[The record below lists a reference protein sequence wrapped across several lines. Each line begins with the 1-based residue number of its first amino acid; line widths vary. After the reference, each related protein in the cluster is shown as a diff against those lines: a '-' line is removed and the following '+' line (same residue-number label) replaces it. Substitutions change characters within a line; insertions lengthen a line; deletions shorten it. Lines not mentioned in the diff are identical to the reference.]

1 MISDIFRQFIDDHK
15 TGLGI
20 VELPTSI
27 GKTYSTFECIA
38 KYTEDWAEYAKTH
51 VRKGTFRQILF
62 VTSRKNNLQNG
73 RRQSADGEDD
83 ELQGLR
89 KAYAN
94 RGRLD
99 KYDEEVLFL
108 NALSEILKD
117 NLNTLTSNNVIQP
130 NLCKLPEYEKLT
142 KKVVQMTTSQALQED
157 RELYDE
163 VSREA
168 TKLYFEFRKRIL
180 PAYRHEKNENR
191 KMTLADL
198 GEMEGYGW
206 LFNLYPDLLI
216 PKRKVLLMSFNKLLD
231 GRAYER
237 PECAFRSS
245 QFLKNK
251 IVIIDEF
258 DSTKQIVKDSLAAEQ
273 SEHQVDFLQLFH
285 NIYSGARTIWA
296 SPSFEEIDQKLG
308 DINYSLE
315 KVMERAEK
323 RRLDYKL
330 DYTYKT
336 DGDLRDTNQA
346 FIFMDNAT
354 RTITKTGGGMQIVA
368 RPSEGSVSLLLCR
381 REDKLPGDFYLD
393 GTIRWV
399 TGFLKQFANYVQRLA
414 SNYAEQ
420 RNKESED
427 TPEASMSFEDAFRS
441 YLYKYGISRNE
452 MTPNH
457 PTRLLLDMADASNI
471 SNSRRYSGLRQGY
484 DYYVDGFTYY
494 SMADA
499 PHHDDNTIVFMVDIP
514 ITAES
519 MIVKMSKSALL
530 IGMSAT
536 AGIPSVTGNYNLNW
550 CQDNIDDYFD
560 LIEEYPDLSRE
571 VDDFLRKRYEP
582 YRDGRIIINTHVID
596 NGKIAQN
603 QSNIFG
609 DCRTAPCKILKE
621 WGIPDKEAIRIE
633 TLVRRSL
640 QYVDKKEYN
649 YSVLRYY
656 NLLKVMLD
664 FAGRK
669 HMQSL
674 IYLGSKAADG
684 CEDDEEPTGRN
695 KFDVWTIRE
704 LVCAVNHHLKLSKDE
719 KIGVAYVCAK
729 GFDTTMDNIR
739 WRLSDKNADGS
750 PKTPERLVIIS
761 TYASVGVGQNLQYP
775 APDSYLQYLVRLI
788 PRGKEKAD
796 TYRDKD
802 IDGIYLGDITHLVSN
817 FGSDKITEKD
827 LILNIF
833 QAEEL
838 NANWEITPETKENNI
853 RTAFNH
859 LGESYPAVNEL
870 RPCES
875 IRSERSR
882 QVIQAVGRIGRS
894 NQRCKEINIYID
906 SSVLYGLHKET
917 LERRFSSPEMEE
929 ITRLF
934 DNYNT
939 FAVTEQQQLILNRA
953 ATISDRTSEAVNR
966 RRMTAQHEGYWEA
979 SVMEWWQ
986 EMRELVKKYPTAT
999 QEERDSIPFIKFNY
1013 IDNGGQPVC
1022 EYLFSV
1028 NNRYYEHQRVWFG
1041 DEEGFKSAGEDY
1053 RPYPKSKDD
1062 HRPKVLT
1069 MSEENMRLSI
1079 ILKYPGLRKWWI
1091 SRGYAEHIEP
1101 KSYIMSP
1108 FLYTEIYKGSVGEEA
1123 GKFILQSE
1131 TDWELI
1137 DITDPE
1143 KFEKA
1148 DFEIKGRSGEYVDFK
1163 HYSAATIREGSEE
1176 LKNALDKLESLGGKR
1191 MYIMNIIKGGGK
1203 MVEQPKYFFGQRIIV
1218 FQWMINEEGKA
1229 NNYLKTLLLL

>member
-1 MISDIFRQFIDDHK
+1 MISDVFRQFIDSHK

-38 KYTEDWAEYAKTH
+38 KYTEDWAEYMKTH
-51 VRKGTFRQILF
+51 ERKGSFRQILF

-73 RRQSADGEDD
+73 RRKSVDGEEDG
-83 ELQGLR
+83 LQGLR

-94 RGRLD
+94 RGRLK

-108 NALSEILKD
+108 NALPEILKE
-117 NLNTLTSNNVIQP
+117 NLQTLTSSKVIQP
-130 NLCKLPEYEKLT
+130 YLCKLPEYEKLT
-142 KKVVQMTTSQALQED
+142 KKVKQMATNPVLQED
-157 RELYDE
+157 KELYDE
-163 VSREA
+163 VKNEA

-191 KMTLADL
+191 KMALADL

-206 LFNLYPDLLI
+206 LFDLYPDLLI

-231 GRAYER
+231 GRVYER
-237 PECAFRSS
+237 PACAFRSS
-245 QFLKNK
+245 QFLRNK

-258 DSTKQIVKDSLAAEQ
+258 DSTKQTVKDSLAAEQ

-285 NIYSGARTIWA
+285 NIYSGAKTIWN
-296 SPSFEEIDQKLG
+296 SPSFGEIDQKLE

-315 KVMERAEK
+315 NVMEQAEK
-323 RRLDYKL
+323 RRSDYKL

-368 RPSEGSVSLLLCR
+368 RPSDGRVSLLLCR
-381 REDKLPGDFYLD
+381 QEDKLPGDFYLD

-399 TGFLKQFANYVQRLA
+399 TGFLKKFANYVQRLA

-420 RNKESED
+420 RNKETEERA
-427 TPEASMSFEDAFRS
+427 EASMSFEDAFRS

-457 PTRLLLDMADASNI
+457 PTRLLMDMADASNI
-471 SNSRRYSGLRQGY
+471 SRSRKNSGLRQGY
-484 DYYVDGFTYY
+484 DYYIDGFTYY

-519 MIVKMSKSALL
+519 MLVKMSKSALL

-536 AGIPSVTGNYNLNW
+536 AGIPSATGNYNLNW
-550 CQDNIDDYFD
+550 CQDNIEDYID
-560 LIEEYPDLSRE
+560 LVEKYPELVQE
-571 VDDFLRKRYEP
+571 VDEFLRKRYEP
-582 YRDGRIIINTHVID
+582 YRDGRITINTHVID
-596 NGKIAQN
+596 NGKVAQN
-603 QSNIFG
+603 QSNILG
-609 DCRTAPCKILKE
+609 DGRTVPCKILRG
-621 WGIPDKEAIRIE
+621 WGIPDKEAILIE
-633 TLVRRSL
+633 LYIRKSL
-640 QYVDKKEYN
+640 QRVSQKEYN
-649 YSVLRYY
+649 YCVLRYY

-664 FAGRK
+664 FAERK

-674 IYLGSKAADG
+674 IYLGSKAAEG
-684 CEDDEEPTGRN
+684 NEDDEPTGKN
-695 KFDVWTIRE
+695 KFDKWMIRH
-704 LVCAVNHHLKLSKDE
+704 LVKAVNHHLKLSGGE
-719 KIGVAYVCAK
+719 KIDVAYVLAK
-729 GFDTTMDNIR
+729 GFDATMDNIR
-739 WRLSDKNADGS
+739 LRLSDRNTDGT
-750 PKTPERLVIIS
+750 PKVPERLIIIS
-761 TYASVGVGQNLQYP
+761 TYASVGVGQNMQYP
-775 APDSYLQYLVRLI
+775 APSAYLQHLVRLT
-788 PRGKEKAD
+788 PRGEEKAD

-817 FGSDKITEKD
+817 FGTDKITEKD
-827 LILNIF
+827 LIMNIF

-838 NANWEITPETKENNI
+838 NANWEITPETKEKNI

-859 LGESYPAVNEL
+859 LGESYPTANEL

-906 SSVLYGLHKET
+906 SSVLYELHKET
-917 LERRFSSPEMEE
+917 LERRFTSPEMEE

-934 DNYNT
+934 DQSNT
-939 FAVTEQQQLILNRA
+939 FAATEQQLLILNRA
-953 ATISDRTSEAVNR
+953 ATVSDRTSEIVNR
-966 RRMTAQHEGYWEA
+966 RRKAAQHEGYWETG
-979 SVMEWWQ
+979 VMEWWQ

-999 QEERDSIPFIKFNY
+999 QEERASIPFIKFNY

-1022 EYLFSV
+1022 EYLFSA
-1028 NNRYYEHQRVWFG
+1028 NNRYYDHQRVWFG
-1041 DEEGFKSAGEDY
+1041 DEAGFIHADEDH
-1053 RPYPKSKDD
+1053 RPYPKSK
-1062 HRPKVLT
+1062 VLP
-1069 MSEENMRLSI
+1069 MSEENLRLDI
-1079 ILKYPGLRKWWI
+1079 ILKYPGLRKWWV
-1091 SRGYAEHIEP
+1091 SKGYAEHIEP
-1101 KSYIMSP
+1101 KPYIMSP
-1108 FLYTEIYKGSVGEEA
+1108 FLYTEIYKGTVGEEA
-1123 GKFILQSE
+1123 GRFILQSE
-1131 TDWELI
+1131 TGWHLS
-1137 DITDPE
+1137 DITDPQ
-1143 KFEKA
+1143 KFENA
-1148 DFEIKGRSGEYVDFK
+1148 DFVIDDKPGEYVDFK
-1163 HYSAATIREGSEE
+1163 HYSAVTIREGSEE
-1176 LKNALDKLESLGGKR
+1176 LKHALEKLESMGGNR
-1191 MYIMNIIKGGGK
+1191 MYIMNIIKAGGDMK
-1203 MVEQPKYFFGQRIIV
+1203 ERPKSFFGKRIIV
-1218 FQWMINEEGKA
+1218 FQWMINEDGMA
-1229 NNYLKTLLLL
+1229 NQYLKKLLLL

>member
-1 MISDIFRQFIDDHK
+1 MISDVFRQFIDSHK

-38 KYTEDWAEYAKTH
+38 KYTEDWSEYMKTH
-51 VRKGTFRQILF
+51 ERKGSFRQILF

-73 RRQSADGEDD
+73 RRKSVDGEEDG
-83 ELQGLR
+83 LQGLR

-99 KYDEEVLFL
+99 KYDDEVLFL
-108 NALSEILKD
+108 NALPEILKE
-117 NLNTLTSNNVIQP
+117 NLQTLTSSKVIQP
-130 NLCKLPEYEKLT
+130 YLCKLPEYEKLT
-142 KKVVQMTTSQALQED
+142 KKVKQMATNPVLQED
-157 RELYDE
+157 KELYDE
-163 VSREA
+163 VKNEA

-206 LFNLYPDLLI
+206 LFDLYPDLLI
-216 PKRKVLLMSFNKLLD
+216 PRRKVLLMSFNKLLE
-231 GRAYER
+231 GRVYER
-237 PECAFRSS
+237 PACAFRSS
-245 QFLKNK
+245 QFLRNK

-258 DSTKQIVKDSLAAEQ
+258 DSTKQTVKDSLAAEQ

-285 NIYSGARTIWA
+285 NIYSGAKTIWT
-296 SPSFEEIDQKLG
+296 SPSFGEIDQKLE

-315 KVMERAEK
+315 NVMEQAEK
-323 RRLDYKL
+323 RRSDYKL

-368 RPSEGSVSLLLCR
+368 RPSDGRVSLLLCR
-381 REDKLPGDFYLD
+381 QEDKLPGDFYLD

-399 TGFLKQFANYVQRLA
+399 TGFLKKFANYVQRLA

-420 RNKESED
+420 RNKETEERA
-427 TPEASMSFEDAFRS
+427 EASMSFEDAFRS

-457 PTRLLLDMADASNI
+457 PTRLLMDMADASNI
-471 SNSRRYSGLRQGY
+471 SRSRKNSGLRQGY
-484 DYYVDGFTYY
+484 DYYIDGFTYY

-519 MIVKMSKSALL
+519 MLVKMSKSALL

-536 AGIPSVTGNYNLNW
+536 AGIPSATGNYNLNW
-550 CQDNIDDYFD
+550 CQDNIEDYID
-560 LIEEYPDLSRE
+560 LVEKYPELAQE

-582 YRDGRIIINTHVID
+582 YRDGRIVINTHVID
-596 NGKIAQN
+596 NGREVQN
-603 QSNIFG
+603 KSNLLG
-609 DCRTAPCKILKE
+609 DDRTVPCKILRG
-621 WGIPDKEAIRIE
+621 WGIPDKEAILIE
-633 TLVRRSL
+633 LYIRKSL
-640 QYVDKKEYN
+640 QRVSQKEYN
-649 YSVLRYY
+649 YCVLRYY

-664 FAGRK
+664 FAERK

-674 IYLGSKAADG
+674 IYLGSKAAEG
-684 CEDDEEPTGRN
+684 NEDDEPTGKN
-695 KFDVWTIRE
+695 KFDKWMIRH
-704 LVCAVNHHLKLSKDE
+704 LVKAVNHRLMLSEGE
-719 KIGVAYVCAK
+719 KIDIAYVYAK
-729 GFDTTMDNIR
+729 GFDATMDNIR
-739 WRLSDKNADGS
+739 LRLSDRNADGT
-750 PKTPERLVIIS
+750 PKVPERLIIIS
-761 TYASVGVGQNLQYP
+761 AYASVGVGQNMQYP
-775 APDSYLQYLVRLI
+775 APSAYLQHLVRLT
-788 PRGKEKAD
+788 PRGEEKAD

-817 FGSDKITEKD
+817 FGTDKITEKD
-827 LILNIF
+827 LIMNIF

-838 NANWEITPETKENNI
+838 NANWEITPETKEKNI

-859 LGESYPAVNEL
+859 LGESYPTANEL

-894 NQRCKEINIYID
+894 NQRCKEINIYFD

-917 LERRFSSPEMEE
+917 LERRFTSPEMEE

-934 DNYNT
+934 VQSNT
-939 FAVTEQQQLILNRA
+939 FSATEQQLLILNRA
-953 ATISDRTSEAVNR
+953 ATVSDRTSEIVNR
-966 RRMTAQHEGYWEA
+966 RRKAAQHEGYWETG
-979 SVMEWWQ
+979 VMEWWQ

-1022 EYLFSV
+1022 EYLFSA
-1028 NNRYYEHQRVWFG
+1028 NNRYYDHQRVWFG
-1041 DEEGFKSAGEDY
+1041 DEAGFIHADEDH
-1053 RPYPKSKDD
+1053 RPYPKSK
-1062 HRPKVLT
+1062 VLP
-1069 MSEENMRLSI
+1069 MSEENLRLDI
-1079 ILKYPGLRKWWI
+1079 ILKYPGLRKWWV
-1091 SRGYAEHIEP
+1091 SKGYAEHIDP
-1101 KSYIMSP
+1101 KPYIMSP
-1108 FLYTEIYKGSVGEEA
+1108 FLYTEIYKGTVGEEA
-1123 GKFILQSE
+1123 GRFILQSE
-1131 TDWELI
+1131 TGWHLS
-1137 DITDPE
+1137 DITDPQ
-1143 KFEKA
+1143 KFERA
-1148 DFEIKGRSGEYVDFK
+1148 DFMIDGKPDEYVDFK
-1163 HYSAATIREGSEE
+1163 HYSAATIRDGSEE
-1176 LKNALDKLESLGGKR
+1176 LSHALEKLESMGGKR
-1191 MYIMNIIKGGGK
+1191 LYIMNIIKAGGD
-1203 MVEQPKYFFGQRIIV
+1203 MVERPKPFFGKRIIV
-1218 FQWMINEEGKA
+1218 FQWMINEEGVPNK
-1229 NNYLKTLLLL
+1229 YLKKLLLL

>member
-1 MISDIFRQFIDDHK
+1 MISDVFRQFIDSHK

-38 KYTEDWAEYAKTH
+38 KYTEDWAEYMKTH
-51 VRKGTFRQILF
+51 ERKGSFRQILF

-73 RRQSADGEDD
+73 RRKSVDGEEDG
-83 ELQGLR
+83 LQGLR

-99 KYDEEVLFL
+99 KYDDEVLFL
-108 NALSEILKD
+108 NALPEILKE
-117 NLNTLTSNNVIQP
+117 NLQTLTSSKVIQP
-130 NLCKLPEYEKLT
+130 YLCKLPEYEKLT
-142 KKVVQMTTSQALQED
+142 KKVKQMATNPVLQED
-157 RELYDE
+157 KELYDE
-163 VSREA
+163 VKNEA

-180 PAYRHEKNENR
+180 PAYKHEKNENR

-206 LFNLYPDLLI
+206 LFDLYPDLLI
-216 PKRKVLLMSFNKLLD
+216 PRRKVLLMSFNKLLD
-231 GRAYER
+231 GRVYER
-237 PECAFRSS
+237 PACAFRSS
-245 QFLKNK
+245 QFLRNK

-258 DSTKQIVKDSLAAEQ
+258 DSTKQTVKDSLAAEQ

-285 NIYSGARTIWA
+285 NIYSGAKTIWN
-296 SPSFEEIDQKLG
+296 SPSFGEIDQKLE

-368 RPSEGSVSLLLCR
+368 RPSDGSVSLLLCR
-381 REDKLPGDFYLD
+381 QEDKLPGDFYLD

-420 RNKESED
+420 RNKETEERA
-427 TPEASMSFEDAFRS
+427 EASMSFEDAFRS

-457 PTRLLLDMADASNI
+457 PTRLLMDMADASNI
-471 SNSRRYSGLRQGY
+471 SRSRKNSGLRQGY
-484 DYYVDGFTYY
+484 DYYIDGFTYY

-519 MIVKMSKSALL
+519 MLVKMSKSALL

-536 AGIPSVTGNYNLNW
+536 AGIPSATGNYNLNW
-550 CQDNIDDYFD
+550 CQDNIDDYID
-560 LIEEYPDLSRE
+560 LVEEYPELAQE

-582 YRDGRIIINTHVID
+582 YRDGRIVINTHVID
-596 NGKIAQN
+596 NGREVQN
-603 QSNIFG
+603 KSNLLG
-609 DCRTAPCKILKE
+609 DGRTVPCKILRG
-621 WGIPDKEAIRIE
+621 WGIPDKEAILIE
-633 TLVRRSL
+633 LYIRKSL
-640 QYVDKKEYN
+640 QRVSQKEYN
-649 YSVLRYY
+649 YCVLRYY

-664 FAGRK
+664 FAERK

-674 IYLGSKAADG
+674 IYLGSKAAEG
-684 CEDDEEPTGRN
+684 NEDDEPTGKN
-695 KFDVWTIRE
+695 KFDKWMIRH
-704 LVCAVNHHLKLSKDE
+704 LVKAVNHRLMLSEGE
-719 KIGVAYVCAK
+719 KIDVAYVYAK
-729 GFDTTMDNIR
+729 GFDATMDNIR
-739 WRLSDKNADGS
+739 LRLSDRNADGT
-750 PKTPERLVIIS
+750 PKVPERLIIIS
-761 TYASVGVGQNLQYP
+761 AYASVGVGQNMQYP
-775 APDSYLQYLVRLI
+775 APSAYLQHLVRLT
-788 PRGKEKAD
+788 PRGEEKAD

-817 FGSDKITEKD
+817 FGTDKITEKD
-827 LILNIF
+827 LIMNIF

-838 NANWEITPETKENNI
+838 NANWEITPETKEKNI

-859 LGESYPAVNEL
+859 LGESYPTANEL

-917 LERRFSSPEMEE
+917 LERRFTSPEMEE

-934 DNYNT
+934 VQSNT
-939 FAVTEQQQLILNRA
+939 FSATEQQLLILNRA
-953 ATISDRTSEAVNR
+953 ATVSDKTSEIVNR
-966 RRMTAQHEGYWEA
+966 RRKAAQHEGYWETG
-979 SVMEWWQ
+979 VMEWWQ

-1022 EYLFSV
+1022 EYLFSA
-1028 NNRYYEHQRVWFG
+1028 NNRYYDHQRVWFG
-1041 DEEGFKSAGEDY
+1041 DEAGFIHADEDH
-1053 RPYPKSKDD
+1053 RPYPKSK
-1062 HRPKVLT
+1062 VLP
-1069 MSEENMRLSI
+1069 MSEENLRLDI
-1079 ILKYPGLRKWWI
+1079 ILKYPGLRKWWV
-1091 SRGYAEHIEP
+1091 SKGYAEHIDP
-1101 KSYIMSP
+1101 KPYIMSP
-1108 FLYTEIYKGSVGEEA
+1108 FLYTEIYKGTVGEEA
-1123 GKFILQSE
+1123 GRFILQSE
-1131 TDWELI
+1131 TGWHLS
-1137 DITDPE
+1137 DITDPQ
-1143 KFEKA
+1143 KFERA
-1148 DFEIKGRSGEYVDFK
+1148 DFMIDGKPDEYVDFK
-1163 HYSAATIREGSEE
+1163 HYSAATIRDGSEE
-1176 LKNALDKLESLGGKR
+1176 LSHALEKLESMGGKR
-1191 MYIMNIIKGGGK
+1191 LYIMNIIKAGGD
-1203 MVEQPKYFFGQRIIV
+1203 MVERPKPFFGKRIIV
-1218 FQWMINEEGKA
+1218 FQWMINEEGVPNK
-1229 NNYLKTLLLL
+1229 YLKKLLLL

>member
-1 MISDIFRQFIDDHK
+1 MISDVFRQFIDSHK

-38 KYTEDWAEYAKTH
+38 KYTEDWAEYMKTH
-51 VRKGTFRQILF
+51 ERSSFRQILF

-73 RRQSADGEDD
+73 RRYSADGEEK

-108 NALSEILKD
+108 NALPEILKD
-117 NLNTLTSNNVIQP
+117 NLQTLTSSKVIQP
-130 NLCKLPEYEKLT
+130 YLCKLPEYEKLT
-142 KKVVQMTTSQALQED
+142 KKVLQMTTSQALQED
-157 RELYDE
+157 PELYAE
-163 VSREA
+163 VSKEA

-198 GEMEGYGW
+198 GEMEGYNW
-206 LFNLYPDLLI
+206 IFNLYPDLLI

-231 GRAYER
+231 GRVYER
-237 PECAFRSS
+237 PACAFRSN

-258 DSTKQIVKDSLAAEQ
+258 DSTKQTVKDSLAAEQ

-285 NIYSGARTIWA
+285 NIYSGAKTIWA
-296 SPSFEEIDQKLG
+296 SPSFEEIDQKLE

-323 RRLDYKL
+323 RRHDYKL

-368 RPSEGSVSLLLCR
+368 RPSDGSVSLLLCR
-381 REDKLPGDFYLD
+381 QEDKQPGDFYLD

-420 RNKESED
+420 RNKEADEMA
-427 TPEASMSFEDAFRS
+427 EASMSFEDAFRS

-457 PTRLLLDMADASNI
+457 PTRLLMDMADASNI
-471 SNSRRYSGLRQGY
+471 SSRRKSGLRQGY
-484 DYYVDGFTYY
+484 DYYIDGFTYY

-519 MIVKMSKSALL
+519 LLVKMSKSALL

-536 AGIPSVTGNYNLNW
+536 AGIPSATGNYNLNW
-550 CQDNIDDYFD
+550 CQDNVEDYID
-560 LIEEYPDLSRE
+560 LVEEYPELAQE

-582 YRDGRIIINTHVID
+582 YRDGRIVINTHVID
-596 NGKIAQN
+596 NGKAAQN
-603 QSNIFG
+603 QSYLLG
-609 DCRTAPCKILKE
+609 DGRTVPCKILRE
-621 WGIPDKEAIRIE
+621 WGIPDKEAILIE
-633 TLVRRSL
+633 RYIRQSL
-640 QYVDKKEYN
+640 QRVSQKEYN

-674 IYLGSKAADG
+674 IYLGSKAAAG
-684 CEDDEEPTGRN
+684 NEEDDEPTGKN
-695 KFDVWTIRE
+695 KFDKWIIRK
-704 LVCAVNHHLKLSKDE
+704 LVNAVNHRLKLSGNE
-719 KIGVAYVCAK
+719 KIDVAYVYAK
-729 GFDTTMDNIR
+729 GFDATMDNIR
-739 WRLSDKNADGS
+739 LRLSDSNTDGT
-750 PKTPERLVIIS
+750 PKVPERLIIIS
-761 TYASVGVGQNLQYP
+761 AYASVGVGQNMQYP
-775 APDSYLQYLVRLI
+775 APSAYLQHLVRLT
-788 PRGKEKAD
+788 PRGEEKSD

-817 FGSDKITEKD
+817 FGTDKITEKD
-827 LILNIF
+827 LIMNIF

-838 NANWEITPETKENNI
+838 NANWEITPETKEKNI

-859 LGESYPAVNEL
+859 LGESYPSANEL

-906 SSVLYGLHKET
+906 SSVLYGLHKDT
-917 LERRFSSPEMEE
+917 LERRFTSPEMEE

-934 DNYNT
+934 VQSNT
-939 FAVTEQQQLILNRA
+939 FTATEQQLLILNRA
-953 ATISDRTSEAVNR
+953 ATMSDRTSEAVNR
-966 RRMTAQHEGYWEA
+966 RRKAAQHEGYWETG
-979 SVMEWWQ
+979 VMEWWQ

-1028 NNRYYEHQRVWFG
+1028 NNRYYDHQRVWFG
-1041 DEEGFKSAGEDY
+1041 DEAGFIHADEDH
-1053 RPYPKSKDD
+1053 RPYPKSRDD
-1062 HRPKVLT
+1062 NSPLVLA
-1069 MSEENMRLSI
+1069 MSEENLRLDI
-1079 ILKYPGLRKWWI
+1079 ILKYPGLRKWWV
-1091 SRGYAEHIEP
+1091 SKGYAEHIDP
-1101 KSYIMSP
+1101 KPYIMSP
-1108 FLYTEIYKGSVGEEA
+1108 FLYTEIYKGTVGEEA
-1123 GKFILQSE
+1123 GRFILQSE
-1131 TDWELI
+1131 TGWHLS
-1137 DITDPE
+1137 DITEPQ
-1143 KFEKA
+1143 KFENA
-1148 DFEIKGRSGEYVDFK
+1148 DFVIEDKPGEYVDFK
-1163 HYSAATIREGSEE
+1163 HYSAVTVREGSKE
-1176 LKNALDKLESLGGKR
+1176 LTHALEKLESMGGKR
-1191 MYIMNIIKGGGK
+1191 MYIMNIIKAGGD
-1203 MVEQPKYFFGQRIIV
+1203 MIERPKSFFGKRIIV
-1218 FQWMINEEGKA
+1218 FQWMINEDGMA
-1229 NNYLKTLLLL
+1229 NQYLKKLLLL

>member
-1 MISDIFRQFIDDHK
+1 MISDVFRQFIDSHK

-38 KYTEDWAEYAKTH
+38 KYTEDWAEYMNTH
-51 VRKGTFRQILF
+51 ERKGSYRQILF

-73 RRQSADGEDD
+73 RRKSSDGEED

-94 RGRLD
+94 RGRL
-99 KYDEEVLFL
+99 KMYDDEVLFL
-108 NALSEILKD
+108 NALPEILKD
-117 NLNTLTSNNVIQP
+117 NLQTLTSSKIIQP
-130 NLCKLPEYEKLT
+130 YLCKLPEYEKLT
-142 KKVVQMTTSQALQED
+142 KKVIQMTTSPALQED
-157 RELYDE
+157 PELYAE
-163 VSREA
+163 VSKEA

-180 PAYRHEKNENR
+180 PAYRYEKNESR

-206 LFNLYPDLLI
+206 LFSLYPDLLI

-231 GRAYER
+231 GRVYER
-237 PECAFRSS
+237 PACAFRSS

-258 DSTKQIVKDSLAAEQ
+258 DSTKQTVKDSLAAEQ
-273 SEHQVDFLQLFH
+273 SEHHVDFLQLFH
-285 NIYSGARTIWA
+285 NIYSGAKTIWA
-296 SPSFEEIDQKLG
+296 SPSFGEIDQKLE
-308 DINYSLE
+308 DVNYSLE

-323 RRLDYKL
+323 RRHDYKL

-368 RPSEGSVSLLLCR
+368 RPSDGSVSLMLCR
-381 REDKLPGDFYLD
+381 QEDKLPGDFYLD

-420 RNKESED
+420 RNKETEE
-427 TPEASMSFEDAFRS
+427 TAEASMSFEDAFRS

-457 PTRLLLDMADASNI
+457 PTRLLMDMADASNI
-471 SNSRRYSGLRQGY
+471 SSSRRNSGLRQGY
-484 DYYVDGFTYY
+484 DYYIDGFTYY

-519 MIVKMSKSALL
+519 MLVKMSKSALV

-536 AGIPSVTGNYNLNW
+536 AGIPSATGNYNLNW
-550 CQDNIDDYFD
+550 CQDNIEEYID
-560 LIEEYPDLSRE
+560 LVEEYPELAQE
-571 VDDFLRKRYEP
+571 VDDFLQKRYEP
-582 YRDGRIIINTHVID
+582 YRDGRIAINTHVID
-596 NGKIAQN
+596 NGKVTQN
-603 QSNIFG
+603 QSNILG
-609 DCRTAPCKILKE
+609 DGKTVPCKILRE

-633 TLVRRSL
+633 ARVRMSL
-640 QYVDKKEYN
+640 LHVSQKEYN
-649 YSVLRYY
+649 YCVLRYY

-684 CEDDEEPTGRN
+684 SEDDEEPTGRY
-695 KFDVWTIRE
+695 KFDKWMIRK
-704 LVCAVNHHLKLSKDE
+704 LVCAVNHRLKLHEGE
-719 KIGVAYVCAK
+719 KIDVAYVYAK
-729 GFDTTMDNIR
+729 GFNATMDNIR
-739 WRLSDKNADGS
+739 LRLSDKNPDGTS
-750 PKTPERLVIIS
+750 KVPERLIIIS
-761 TYASVGVGQNLQYP
+761 AYASVGVGQNMQYP
-775 APDSYLQYLVRLI
+775 APSAYIPHLVRLI
-788 PRGKEKAD
+788 PRGKEKSD

-817 FGSDKITEKD
+817 FGTEKITEKD
-827 LILNIF
+827 LIMNIF

-853 RTAFNH
+853 RTAFKH
-859 LGESYPAVNEL
+859 LGESYPTFNEL

-906 SSVLYGLHKET
+906 SSVLYKLHKDT
-917 LERRFSSPEMEE
+917 LERRFTSPEMEE

-934 DNYNT
+934 DQSNT
-939 FAVTEQQQLILNRA
+939 FTATEKQLHILNRA
-953 ATISDRTSEAVNR
+953 ATKSDKASEAVNR
-966 RRMTAQHEGYWEA
+966 RRKAAQHEGYWETG
-979 SVMEWWQ
+979 VMEWWQ

-999 QEERDSIPFIKFNY
+999 HEERDSIPFIKAYY

-1022 EYLFSV
+1022 EYLFSTD
-1028 NNRYYEHQRVWFG
+1028 NHYYKHQRVWFG
-1041 DEEGFKSAGEDY
+1041 DKEEFIHADEEH
-1053 RPYPKSKDD
+1053 RPFAKSKDD
-1062 HRPKVLT
+1062 RSPLVLF
-1069 MSEENMRLSI
+1069 MSEENLRLDI
-1079 ILKYPGLRKWWI
+1079 ILKYPGLRKWWV
-1091 SRGYAEHIEP
+1091 SQGYAEHIDP
-1101 KSYIMSP
+1101 KPYIMSP
-1108 FLYTEIYKGSVGEEA
+1108 FLYTEIYKGTVGEEA
-1123 GKFILQSE
+1123 GRFILQSE
-1131 TDWELI
+1131 TGWHLS
-1137 DITDPE
+1137 DITDPQ
-1143 KFEKA
+1143 KFENA
-1148 DFEIKGRSGEYVDFK
+1148 DFVIDDKPGEYVDFK
-1163 HYSAATIREGSEE
+1163 HYSAVTIRDGSEE
-1176 LKNALDKLESLGGKR
+1176 LRHALEKLESMGGSR
-1191 MYIMNIIKGGGK
+1191 MYIMNIIKAGGD
-1203 MVEQPKYFFGQRIIV
+1203 MVERPKSFFGKRIIV
-1218 FQWMINEEGKA
+1218 FQWMINEDGMA
-1229 NNYLKTLLLL
+1229 NQYLKKLLLL

>member
-1 MISDIFRQFIDDHK
+1 MISDIFRQFIDSHK

-51 VRKGTFRQILF
+51 ERKGSFRQILF

-94 RGRLD
+94 RGRLNEYD
-99 KYDEEVLFL
+99 KEVLFL
-108 NALSEILKD
+108 NALPEILKD
-117 NLNTLTSNNVIQP
+117 NLQTLTSSKVIQP
-130 NLCKLPEYEKLT
+130 YLCKLPEYEKLT
-142 KKVVQMTTSQALQED
+142 KKVVQMATSQALQD
-157 RELYDE
+157 DPELYAE
-163 VSREA
+163 VSKEA

-180 PAYRHEKNENR
+180 PAYRHEKKEAR

-198 GEMEGYGW
+198 GEIEGYDW
-206 LFNLYPDLLI
+206 LFKLYPDLLI

-231 GRAYER
+231 GRVYER
-237 PECAFRSS
+237 PACAFRSN

-258 DSTKQIVKDSLAAEQ
+258 DSTKQTVKDSLAAEQ

-285 NIYSGARTIWA
+285 NIYSGAKTIWA
-296 SPSFEEIDQKLG
+296 SPSFEEIDQKLE

-354 RTITKTGGGMQIVA
+354 RTITKTGGGMQIIA
-368 RPSEGSVSLLLCR
+368 RPSDGSVSLLLCR
-381 REDKLPGDFYLD
+381 QEDKLPGDFYLD

-414 SNYAEQ
+414 SNYADQ
-420 RNKESED
+420 RNKESEE
-427 TPEASMSFEDAFRS
+427 TVESSMSFEDAFRS

-457 PTRLLLDMADASNI
+457 PTRLLMDMADASNI
-471 SNSRRYSGLRQGY
+471 SSSRRNSGLRQGY

-519 MIVKMSKSALL
+519 MLVKMSKSALL

-536 AGIPSVTGNYNLNW
+536 AGIPSATGNYNLNW
-550 CQDNIDDYFD
+550 CQDNIDDYID
-560 LIEEYPDLSRE
+560 LVEEYPELAKE
-571 VDDFLRKRYEP
+571 VDDFLQKRYQP
-582 YRDGRIIINTHVID
+582 YKDGRITINTQIID
-596 NGKIAQN
+596 NGKVAQN
-603 QSNIFG
+603 QSNLYG
-609 DCRTAPCKILKE
+609 DGRTTPCKILQE
-621 WGIPDKEAIRIE
+621 WGIPNKEAIRIE
-633 TLVRRSL
+633 ARIKNSL
-640 QYVDKKEYN
+640 RYASPKEYN
-649 YSVLRYY
+649 YCVLRYY

-684 CEDDEEPTGRN
+684 IEDDEEPTGRN
-695 KFDVWTIRE
+695 KFDKWMIRK
-704 LVCAVNHHLKLSKDE
+704 LVSAANHLLKLGEDDR
-719 KIGVAYVCAK
+719 IDVAYVYAK
-729 GFDTTMDNIR
+729 GFDATMNNIR
-739 WRLSDKNADGS
+739 WRLSDKNTDGS
-750 PKTPERLVIIS
+750 PKTPERLFIIS
-761 TYASVGVGQNLQYP
+761 TYASVGVGQNMQYP
-775 APDSYLQYLVRLI
+775 APDAYLQHLVRLT
-788 PRGKEKAD
+788 PRGTENAD

-817 FGSDKITEKD
+817 FGNDKITEKD
-827 LILNIF
+827 LIMNIF

-838 NANWEITPETKENNI
+838 NANWEITPETKEKNI

-859 LGESYPAVNEL
+859 LGESYPTPNEL

-894 NQRCKEINIYID
+894 NQRCSEINIYID

-917 LERRFSSPEMEE
+917 LERRFTSPEMEE
-929 ITRLF
+929 ITNLF
-934 DNYNT
+934 DKYNT
-939 FAVTEQQQLILNRA
+939 FTATEQQLLILNRA
-953 ATISDRTSEAVNR
+953 ATMSDRTAEAVNR
-966 RRMTAQHEGYWEA
+966 RRKAAQHEGYWE
-979 SVMEWWQ
+979 SGVMEWWQ

-999 QEERDSIPFIKFNY
+999 QEERDYIPFINFNY

-1022 EYLFSV
+1022 EYLFSA

-1041 DEEGFKSAGEDY
+1041 DEESFKHADEDH
-1053 RPYPKSKDD
+1053 RPYSKSKDD
-1062 HRPKVLT
+1062 RSPLVLP
-1069 MSEENMRLSI
+1069 MSEENLRLSI

-1091 SRGYAEHIEP
+1091 SKGYAEHIEP
-1101 KSYIMSP
+1101 KPYIISP
-1108 FLYTEIYKGSVGEEA
+1108 FLYTEIYKGAVGEEA
-1123 GKFILQSE
+1123 GKFILQNE
-1131 TDWELI
+1131 TGWHLS
-1137 DITDPE
+1137 DITDSQ
-1143 KFEKA
+1143 KFENA
-1148 DFEIKGRSGEYVDFK
+1148 DFMIDDKPGEYVDFK
-1163 HYSAATIREGSEE
+1163 HYSATTIREGSEE
-1176 LKNALDKLESLGGKR
+1176 LQRALGKLDSMGGTR
-1191 MYIMNIIKGGGK
+1191 MYIMNIIKAGGD
-1203 MVEQPKYFFGQRIIV
+1203 MVERPKSFFGNRIIV
-1218 FQWMINEEGKA
+1218 FQWMINEDGEA
-1229 NNYLKTLLLL
+1229 NKYLKKLLLL

>member
-1 MISDIFRQFIDDHK
+1 MISDVFRQFIDSHK

-38 KYTEDWAEYAKTH
+38 KYTEDWAEYMKTH
-51 VRKGTFRQILF
+51 ERSSFRQILF

-73 RRQSADGEDD
+73 RRYSADGEEN

-94 RGRLD
+94 RDRLD

-108 NALSEILKD
+108 NSLPEILKD
-117 NLNTLTSNNVIQP
+117 NLQTLTSSKVIQP
-130 NLCKLPEYEKLT
+130 YLCKLPEYEKLT
-142 KKVVQMTTSQALQED
+142 KKVLQMTTSQALQED
-157 RELYDE
+157 PELYAE
-163 VSREA
+163 VSKEA

-198 GEMEGYGW
+198 GEMEGYNW
-206 LFNLYPDLLI
+206 IFNLYPDLLI

-231 GRAYER
+231 GRVYER
-237 PECAFRSS
+237 PACAFRSN

-258 DSTKQIVKDSLAAEQ
+258 DSTKQTVKDSLAAEQ

-285 NIYSGARTIWA
+285 NIYSGAKTIWA
-296 SPSFEEIDQKLG
+296 SPSFEEIDQKLE

-323 RRLDYKL
+323 RRHDYKL

-368 RPSEGSVSLLLCR
+368 RPSDGSVSLLLCR
-381 REDKLPGDFYLD
+381 QEDKQPGDFYLD

-420 RNKESED
+420 RNKEADEMA
-427 TPEASMSFEDAFRS
+427 EASMSFEDAFRS

-457 PTRLLLDMADASNI
+457 PTRLLMDMADASNI
-471 SNSRRYSGLRQGY
+471 SSRRKSGLRQGY
-484 DYYVDGFTYY
+484 DYYIDGFTYY

-519 MIVKMSKSALL
+519 LLVKMSKSALL

-536 AGIPSVTGNYNLNW
+536 AGIPSATGNYNLNW
-550 CQDNIDDYFD
+550 CQDNVEDYID
-560 LIEEYPDLSRE
+560 LVEEYPELAQE

-582 YRDGRIIINTHVID
+582 YRDGRIVINTHVID
-596 NGKIAQN
+596 NGKAAQN
-603 QSNIFG
+603 QSYLLG
-609 DCRTAPCKILKE
+609 DGRTVPCKILRE
-621 WGIPDKEAIRIE
+621 WGIPDKEAILIE
-633 TLVRRSL
+633 RYIRQSL
-640 QYVDKKEYN
+640 QRVSQKEYN

-674 IYLGSKAADG
+674 IYLGSKAAAG
-684 CEDDEEPTGRN
+684 NEEDNEPTGKN
-695 KFDVWTIRE
+695 KFDKWIIRK
-704 LVCAVNHHLKLSKDE
+704 LVNAVNHRLKLSGNE
-719 KIGVAYVCAK
+719 KIDVAYVYAK
-729 GFDTTMDNIR
+729 GFDATMDNIR
-739 WRLSDKNADGS
+739 LRLSDSNADGT
-750 PKTPERLVIIS
+750 PKVPERLIIIS
-761 TYASVGVGQNLQYP
+761 AYASVGVGQNMQYP
-775 APDSYLQYLVRLI
+775 APSAYLQHLVRLT
-788 PRGKEKAD
+788 PRGEEKSD

-817 FGSDKITEKD
+817 FGTDKITEKD
-827 LILNIF
+827 LIMNIF

-838 NANWEITPETKENNI
+838 NANWEITPETKEKNI

-859 LGESYPAVNEL
+859 LGESYPSANEL

-906 SSVLYGLHKET
+906 SSVLYGLHKDT
-917 LERRFSSPEMEE
+917 LERRFTSPEMEE

-934 DNYNT
+934 VQSNT
-939 FAVTEQQQLILNRA
+939 FTATEQQLLILNRA
-953 ATISDRTSEAVNR
+953 ATMSDRTSEAVNR
-966 RRMTAQHEGYWEA
+966 RRKAAQHEGYWETG
-979 SVMEWWQ
+979 VMEWWQ

-1022 EYLFSV
+1022 DYLFSV
-1028 NNRYYEHQRVWFG
+1028 NNRYYDHQRVWFG
-1041 DEEGFKSAGEDY
+1041 DEEGFIHADEDH
-1053 RPYPKSKDD
+1053 RPYPKSRDD
-1062 HRPKVLT
+1062 NSPLVLA
-1069 MSEENMRLSI
+1069 MSEENLRLDI
-1079 ILKYPGLRKWWI
+1079 ILKYPGLRKWWV
-1091 SRGYAEHIEP
+1091 SKGYAEHIDP
-1101 KSYIMSP
+1101 KPYIMSP
-1108 FLYTEIYKGSVGEEA
+1108 FLYTEIYKGTVGEEA
-1123 GKFILQSE
+1123 GRFILQSE
-1131 TDWELI
+1131 TGWHLS
-1137 DITDPE
+1137 DITEPE
-1143 KFEKA
+1143 KFENA
-1148 DFEIKGRSGEYVDFK
+1148 DFVIEDKPGEYVDFK
-1163 HYSAATIREGSEE
+1163 HYSAVTVREGSKE
-1176 LKNALDKLESLGGKR
+1176 LTHALEKLESMGGKR
-1191 MYIMNIIKGGGK
+1191 MYIMNIIKAGGD
-1203 MVEQPKYFFGQRIIV
+1203 MIERPKSFFGKRIIV
-1218 FQWMINEEGKA
+1218 FQWMINEDGMA
-1229 NNYLKTLLLL
+1229 NQYLKKLLLL

>member
-1 MISDIFRQFIDDHK
+1 MISDIFRQFIDSHK

-38 KYTEDWAEYAKTH
+38 KYTEDWVEYMKTH
-51 VRKGTFRQILF
+51 ERKGSFRQILF

-73 RRQSADGEDD
+73 RRQSEDGEED

-108 NALSEILKD
+108 NALPEILKD
-117 NLNTLTSNNVIQP
+117 NLKTLTSNNVIQP
-130 NLCKLPEYEKLT
+130 YLCKLPEYEKLT
-142 KKVVQMTTSQALQED
+142 KKVRQMATSPALQED
-157 RELYDE
+157 LELYAE
-163 VSREA
+163 VSKEA

-198 GEMEGYGW
+198 GEMEGYNW

-216 PKRKVLLMSFNKLLD
+216 PKRKVLLMSFNKLLE
-231 GRAYER
+231 GRVYER
-237 PECAFRSS
+237 PACAFRSS

-258 DSTKQIVKDSLAAEQ
+258 DSTKQTIKDSLAAEQ

-285 NIYSGARTIWA
+285 NIYSGAKTIWA
-296 SPSFEEIDQKLG
+296 SPSFEEINQKLE
-308 DINYSLE
+308 DVNYSLE
-315 KVMERAEK
+315 KVMKRAEK
-323 RRLDYKL
+323 RRHDYKL
-330 DYTYKT
+330 NYTYKT
-336 DGDLRDTNQA
+336 DGNLRDTNQA

-368 RPSEGSVSLLLCR
+368 RPSDGSVSLLLCR
-381 REDKLPGDFYLD
+381 QEDKLPGDFYLD

-420 RNKESED
+420 RNKETED
-427 TPEASMSFEDAFRS
+427 MAEASMSFEDAFRS

-457 PTRLLLDMADASNI
+457 PTRLLMDMADASNI
-471 SNSRRYSGLRQGY
+471 SNSRRNSGLRQGY
-484 DYYVDGFTYY
+484 DYYIDGFTYY

-519 MIVKMSKSALL
+519 MLVKMSKSALL

-536 AGIPSVTGNYNLNW
+536 AGIPSATGNYNLNW
-550 CQDNIDDYFD
+550 CQDNVEDYID
-560 LIEEYPDLSRE
+560 LVEEYPELAQE
-571 VDDFLRKRYEP
+571 VDDFLRKRYKP
-582 YRDGRIIINTHVID
+582 YKDGKIVINTHVID
-596 NGKIAQN
+596 NGKVAQN
-603 QSNIFG
+603 QRNILG
-609 DCRTAPCKILKE
+609 EGKTVPCKILRG
-621 WGIPDKEAIRIE
+621 WGIPDKEAIKIE
-633 TLVRRSL
+633 INVRKSL
-640 QYVDKKEYN
+640 FHVSPKEYN
-649 YSVLRYY
+649 YCVLRYY

-664 FAGRK
+664 FAGKK

-674 IYLGSKAADG
+674 LYLGSKAADG
-684 CEDDEEPTGRN
+684 CEDDEEPTGRY
-695 KFDVWTIRE
+695 KFDKWMIRK
-704 LVCAVNHHLKLSKDE
+704 LVCAVNHLLGLNGGE
-719 KIGVAYVCAK
+719 KIDVAYVYAK
-729 GFDTTMDNIR
+729 GFDATMDNIR
-739 WRLSDKNADGS
+739 WRLSDKNANDS
-750 PKTPERLVIIS
+750 PKAPERLVIIS
-761 TYASVGVGQNLQYP
+761 TYQSVGVGQNLQYP
-775 APDSYLQYLVRLI
+775 APDSYLQYLVRLM

-817 FGSDKITEKD
+817 FGTEKITEKE

-838 NANWEITPETKENNI
+838 NANWEITPETKEKNI
-853 RTAFNH
+853 KTAFNH

-870 RPCES
+870 RHCES
-875 IRSERSR
+875 IRSGQSR

-929 ITRLF
+929 ISRLF

-966 RRMTAQHEGYWEA
+966 RRMTAQHERYWEA

-1013 IDNGGQPVC
+1013 IDNGGQPIC
-1022 EYLFSV
+1022 EYLFSA
-1028 NNRYYEHQRVWFG
+1028 NNRYYDHQRVWFG
-1041 DEEGFKSAGEDY
+1041 DEAGFIHADEDH

-1062 HRPKVLT
+1062 RSPLVLV
-1069 MSEENMRLSI
+1069 MSEENLRLDI
-1079 ILKYPGLRKWWI
+1079 ILKYPGLRNWWV
-1091 SRGYAEHIEP
+1091 SKGYAEHIAP
-1101 KSYIMSP
+1101 KPYIMSP
-1108 FLYTEIYKGSVGEEA
+1108 FLYTEIYKGTVGEEA
-1123 GKFILQSE
+1123 GRFILQSE
-1131 TDWELI
+1131 TGWHLS
-1137 DITDPE
+1137 DITDPQ
-1143 KFEKA
+1143 KFENA
-1148 DFEIKGRSGEYVDFK
+1148 DFVIDDKPDEYVDFK

-1191 MYIMNIIKGGGK
+1191 MYIMNLIKAGGD
-1203 MVEQPKYFFGQRIIV
+1203 MVERPKPFFGNRIIV
-1218 FQWMINEEGKA
+1218 FQWMINEDGMA
-1229 NNYLKTLLLL
+1229 NQYLKKLLLL

>member
-1 MISDIFRQFIDDHK
+1 MISDVFRQFIDSHK

-38 KYTEDWAEYAKTH
+38 KYTEDWAEYMNTH
-51 VRKGTFRQILF
+51 ERKGSFRQILF

-94 RGRLD
+94 RGRL
-99 KYDEEVLFL
+99 KMYDDEVLFL
-108 NALSEILKD
+108 NALPEILKD
-117 NLNTLTSNNVIQP
+117 NLQTLTSSKVIQP
-130 NLCKLPEYEKLT
+130 YLCKLPEYEKLT
-142 KKVVQMTTSQALQED
+142 KKVIQMTTSTALQED
-157 RELYDE
+157 PELYAE
-163 VSREA
+163 VSKEA

-180 PAYRHEKNENR
+180 PAYRHEANESR

-206 LFNLYPDLLI
+206 LFSLYPDLLI

-231 GRAYER
+231 GRVYER
-237 PECAFRSS
+237 PACAFRSN

-258 DSTKQIVKDSLAAEQ
+258 DSTKQTVKDSLAAEQ

-285 NIYSGARTIWA
+285 NIYSGAKTIWA
-296 SPSFEEIDQKLG
+296 SPSFEEIDQKLE
-308 DINYSLE
+308 DVNYSLE

-323 RRLDYKL
+323 RRHDYKL

-368 RPSEGSVSLLLCR
+368 RPSDGSVSLLLCR
-381 REDKLPGDFYLD
+381 QEDKLPGDFYLD

-420 RNKESED
+420 RNKETED
-427 TPEASMSFEDAFRS
+427 IAEASMSFEDAFRS

-457 PTRLLLDMADASNI
+457 PTRLLMDMADASNI
-471 SNSRRYSGLRQGY
+471 SSSRRNSGLRQGY
-484 DYYVDGFTYY
+484 DYYIDGFTYY

-519 MIVKMSKSALL
+519 MLVKMSKSALL

-536 AGIPSVTGNYNLNW
+536 AGIPSATGNYNLNW
-550 CQDNIDDYFD
+550 CQDNVEDYID
-560 LIEEYPDLSRE
+560 LVEEYPELAQE

-582 YRDGRIIINTHVID
+582 YRDGRIVINTHVID
-596 NGKIAQN
+596 NGKVAQN
-603 QSNIFG
+603 QSNILG
-609 DCRTAPCKILKE
+609 DGKTLPCKILQG
-621 WGIPDKEAIRIE
+621 WGIPSKEAIRIE
-633 TLVRRSL
+633 SLVRKSL
-640 QYVDKKEYN
+640 QRVSQKEYN

-684 CEDDEEPTGRN
+684 SDDDTEPTGRY
-695 KFDVWTIRE
+695 KFDKWMIRK
-704 LVCAVNHHLKLSKDE
+704 LVCAVNHRLKLSDGE
-719 KIGVAYVCAK
+719 KIDVAYVYAK
-729 GFDTTMDNIR
+729 GFDATMDNIR
-739 WRLSDKNADGS
+739 WRLSDRNADGT
-750 PKTPERLVIIS
+750 PKVPERLIIIS
-761 TYASVGVGQNLQYP
+761 AYASVGVGQNMQYP
-775 APDSYLQYLVRLI
+775 APSAYLQHLVRLT
-788 PRGKEKAD
+788 PRGEEKAD

-817 FGSDKITEKD
+817 FGTDKITEKD
-827 LILNIF
+827 LIMNIF

-838 NANWEITPETKENNI
+838 NANWEITPETKEKNI

-859 LGESYPAVNEL
+859 LGESYPTANEL

-906 SSVLYGLHKET
+906 SSVLYGLHKDT
-917 LERRFSSPEMEE
+917 LERRFTSPEMEE

-934 DNYNT
+934 DQSNT
-939 FAVTEQQQLILNRA
+939 FTATEQQLLILNRA
-953 ATISDRTSEAVNR
+953 ATMSDRTSEAVNR
-966 RRMTAQHEGYWEA
+966 RRKAAQHEGYWETG
-979 SVMEWWQ
+979 VMEWWQ

-999 QEERDSIPFIKFNY
+999 HEERDSIPFIKFNY

-1022 EYLFSV
+1022 EYLFSA
-1028 NNRYYEHQRVWFG
+1028 NNRYYDHQRVWFG
-1041 DEEGFKSAGEDY
+1041 DEEGFIHADEDH

-1062 HRPKVLT
+1062 RSPLVLT
-1069 MSEENMRLSI
+1069 MSEENLRLDI
-1079 ILKYPGLRKWWI
+1079 ILKYPGLRKWWV
-1091 SRGYAEHIEP
+1091 SQGYAEHIDP
-1101 KSYIMSP
+1101 KPYIMSP
-1108 FLYTEIYKGSVGEEA
+1108 FLYTEIYKGTVGEEA
-1123 GKFILQSE
+1123 GRFILQSE
-1131 TDWELI
+1131 TGWHLS
-1137 DITDPE
+1137 DITDPQ
-1143 KFEKA
+1143 KFENA
-1148 DFEIKGRSGEYVDFK
+1148 DFVIDDKPGEYVDFK
-1163 HYSAATIREGSEE
+1163 HYSAVTIREGSEE
-1176 LKNALDKLESLGGKR
+1176 LRHALEKLESMGGSR
-1191 MYIMNIIKGGGK
+1191 MYIMNIIKAGGD
-1203 MVEQPKYFFGQRIIV
+1203 MVERPKSFFGKRIIV
-1218 FQWMINEEGKA
+1218 FQWMINEDGIA
-1229 NNYLKTLLLL
+1229 NQYLKKLLLL

>member
-1 MISDIFRQFIDDHK
+1 MISDIFRQFIDSHK

-38 KYTEDWAEYAKTH
+38 KYTEDWAEYMKTH
-51 VRKGTFRQILF
+51 ERKGSFRQILF

-73 RRQSADGEDD
+73 RRQSTDGEED

-94 RGRLD
+94 RDRL
-99 KYDEEVLFL
+99 KMYDEEVLFL
-108 NALSEILKD
+108 NALPEILKD
-117 NLNTLTSNNVIQP
+117 NLQTLTSDKVIQP
-130 NLCKLPEYEKLT
+130 YLCKLPEYEKLT
-142 KKVVQMTTSQALQED
+142 KKVKQMATNPALQED
-157 RELYDE
+157 KELYDE
-163 VSREA
+163 VSKEA
-168 TKLYFEFRKRIL
+168 IKLYFEFRKRIL
-180 PAYRHEKNENR
+180 PAYRHEKKDIR

-206 LFNLYPDLLI
+206 LFKLYPDLLI
-216 PKRKVLLMSFNKLLD
+216 PKRKVLLMSFNKLLV
-231 GRAYER
+231 GRVYER
-237 PECAFRSS
+237 PTCAFSSS

-258 DSTKQIVKDSLAAEQ
+258 DSTKQTVKDSLATEQ

-285 NIYSGARTIWA
+285 NIYSGAKTTWS
-296 SPSFEEIDQKLG
+296 SPSFKEIDQKLE

-336 DGDLRDTNQA
+336 DGELRDTNQA

-368 RPSEGSVSLLLCR
+368 RPSDGSVSLLLCR
-381 REDKLPGDFYLD
+381 QEDKLPGDFYLD

-414 SNYAEQ
+414 NNYAEQ
-420 RNKESED
+420 RNKEIED
-427 TPEASMSFEDAFRS
+427 TAEASMSFEDAFRS

-457 PTRLLLDMADASNI
+457 PTRLLMDMADASNI
-471 SNSRRYSGLRQGY
+471 SSSRRKNGLRQGY
-484 DYYVDGFTYY
+484 DYYIDGFTYY

-536 AGIPSVTGNYNLNW
+536 AGIPSATGNYNLNW
-550 CQDNIDDYFD
+550 CQDNIDDYID
-560 LIEEYPDLSRE
+560 LVEEYPDLAQE
-571 VDDFLRKRYEP
+571 VDDFLRMRYEP
-582 YRDGRIIINTHVID
+582 YRDGSIAIRTHVID
-596 NGKIAQN
+596 NGMVAQN
-603 QSNIFG
+603 NSNILG
-609 DCRTAPCKILKE
+609 DCRTVPCKILRG
-621 WGIPDKEAIRIE
+621 WDIPDKEAIKIE
-633 TLVRRSL
+633 ILVRNSL
-640 QYVDKKEYN
+640 HCVSPKEYN
-649 YSVLRYY
+649 YCVLRYY

-664 FAGRK
+664 FAGKK

-684 CEDDEEPTGRN
+684 CEDDDEPTGRY
-695 KFDVWTIRE
+695 KFDKWMIRK
-704 LVCAVNHHLKLSKDE
+704 LVCAVNHHLKLSKGD
-719 KIGVAYVCAK
+719 KIDVAYVYAK
-729 GFDTTMDNIR
+729 GFDATMNKIR
-739 WRLSDKNADGS
+739 RRLSDKNADGS
-750 PKTPERLVIIS
+750 SKTPERLIIIS
-761 TYASVGVGQNLQYP
+761 AYASVGVGQNMQYP
-775 APDSYLQYLVRLI
+775 APEAYLQHLVRLT

-796 TYRDKD
+796 TYREKD

-817 FGSDKITEKD
+817 FGTEKITEKD
-827 LILNIF
+827 LIMSIF

-838 NANWEITPETKENNI
+838 NANWEITPETKEKNI
-853 RTAFNH
+853 KIAFNH
-859 LGESYPAVNEL
+859 LGESYPAANEL

-906 SSVLYGLHKET
+906 SSVLCGLHKET
-917 LERRFSSPEMEE
+917 LERRFTSPEMEE
-929 ITRLF
+929 ITRQF
-934 DNYNT
+934 DQFNT
-939 FAVTEQQQLILNRA
+939 FTATDERLRILNRGA
-953 ATISDRTSEAVNR
+953 EKSDKVSEIINR
-966 RRMTAQHEGYWEA
+966 RRKTAQHEGYWEF

-986 EMRELVKKYPTAT
+986 EIRELVKKYPTAT
-999 QEERDSIPFIKFNY
+999 QEECDSIPFIKFSY

-1022 EYLFSV
+1022 EYLFSA
-1028 NNRYYEHQRVWFG
+1028 NNRYYNHQRVWFG
-1041 DEEGFKSAGEDY
+1041 DKESFIRADEDH

-1062 HRPKVLT
+1062 SSPLVMV
-1069 MSEENMRLSI
+1069 MSEENLRLEI
-1079 ILKYPGLRKWWI
+1079 ILKYPGLRKWWV
-1091 SRGYAEHIEP
+1091 SKGYAEHIEP
-1101 KSYIMSP
+1101 KPYIMSP
-1108 FLYTEIYKGSVGEEA
+1108 FLYTEIYKGAVGEEA
-1123 GKFILQSE
+1123 GRFILQSE
-1131 TDWELI
+1131 TGWHLS
-1137 DITDPE
+1137 DITDPQ
-1143 KFEKA
+1143 KFENA
-1148 DFEIKGRSGEYVDFK
+1148 DFVIDDKPDEYVDFK
-1163 HYSAATIREGSEE
+1163 HYSVASIREGSEE
-1176 LKNALDKLESLGGKR
+1176 LKHALDKLESMGGKR
-1191 MYIMNIIKGGGK
+1191 MYIMNIIKAGDK
-1203 MVEQPKYFFGQRIIV
+1203 MVERPKSFFGKRIIQ
-1218 FQWMINEEGKA
+1218 FQWMINEDGVV
-1229 NNYLKTLLLL
+1229 NQYLKKLLLL

>member
-1 MISDIFRQFIDDHK
+1 MISDVFRQFIDSHK

-38 KYTEDWAEYAKTH
+38 KYTEDWAEYSKTH
-51 VRKGTFRQILF
+51 ERKGSFRQILF

-89 KAYAN
+89 RAYAN
-94 RGRLD
+94 RGRLNM
-99 KYDEEVLFL
+99 YDEEVLFL
-108 NALSEILKD
+108 NALPEILKD
-117 NLNTLTSNNVIQP
+117 NMHTLTSSRVIQSY
-130 NLCKLPEYEKLT
+130 LCKLPEYEKLT
-142 KKVVQMTTSQALQED
+142 KKVVQMATSIALQED
-157 RELYDE
+157 PELYAE
-163 VSREA
+163 VSKEA

-180 PAYRHEKNENR
+180 PAYRHETNESR

-198 GEMEGYGW
+198 GEIEGYGW
-206 LFNLYPDLLI
+206 LFSLYPDLLI

-231 GRAYER
+231 GRVYER
-237 PECAFRSS
+237 PACAFRSN

-258 DSTKQIVKDSLAAEQ
+258 DSTKQTVKDSLAAEQ
-273 SEHQVDFLQLFH
+273 SEHKVDFLQLFH
-285 NIYSGARTIWA
+285 NIYSGAKTIWA
-296 SPSFEEIDQKLG
+296 SPSFEEIDKKLE
-308 DINYSLE
+308 DKNYSLE

-330 DYTYKT
+330 DHTYKT
-336 DGDLRDTNQA
+336 DGNLRDTNQA

-368 RPSEGSVSLLLCR
+368 RPSDGRVSLLLCR
-381 REDKLPGDFYLD
+381 QEDKLPGDFYLD

-420 RNKESED
+420 RNKETEEMA
-427 TPEASMSFEDAFRS
+427 EASMSFEDAFRS

-457 PTRLLLDMADASNI
+457 PTRLLIDMADASNI
-471 SNSRRYSGLRQGY
+471 SSSRRNSGLRQGY
-484 DYYVDGFTYY
+484 DYYIDGFTYY
-494 SMADA
+494 SMTDA

-519 MIVKMSKSALL
+519 MLVKMSKNALV

-536 AGIPSVTGNYNLNW
+536 AGIPSATANYNLDW
-550 CQDNIDDYFD
+550 CRDNVEDYID
-560 LIEEYPDLSRE
+560 LVEEYPELAQE

-582 YRDGRIIINTHVID
+582 YRDGRIAINIHTID
-596 NGKIAQN
+596 NGKEAQN
-603 QSNIFG
+603 QSNLLG
-609 DCRTAPCKILKE
+609 DGRTIPCKILRG
-621 WGIPDKEAIRIE
+621 WGIPDREAIRIE
-633 TLVRRSL
+633 TLVRKSL
-640 QYVDKKEYN
+640 LHVSPKEYN
-649 YSVLRYY
+649 YCVLRYY

-674 IYLGSKAADG
+674 LYLGSKSADG
-684 CEDDEEPTGRN
+684 NEYDNEPTGRY
-695 KFDVWTIRE
+695 KLDKWMIHR
-704 LVCAVNHHLKLSKDE
+704 LVCAVNHLLNLSGGE
-719 KIGVAYVCAK
+719 KIDVAYVSAK
-729 GFDTTMDNIR
+729 DFDTTMDNIR
-739 WRLSDKNADGS
+739 LRLSDINTDGTA
-750 PKTPERLVIIS
+750 KVPERLVIIS
-761 TYASVGVGQNLQYP
+761 TYASVGVGQNMQYS
-775 APDSYLQYLVRLI
+775 APSAYLQHLVRLI
-788 PRGKEKAD
+788 PRGEEKSD

-817 FGSDKITEKD
+817 FSTDKITEKE
-827 LILNIF
+827 LIMNIF

-838 NANWEITPETKENNI
+838 NANWEITPETKEKNI
-853 RTAFNH
+853 RKAFNH
-859 LGESYPAVNEL
+859 LGESYPTANEL

-882 QVIQAVGRIGRS
+882 QVIQAVGRISRS

-906 SSVLYGLHKET
+906 SSVLYGLHKAT
-917 LERRFSSPEMEE
+917 LERRFTSPEMEE

-934 DNYNT
+934 DQGNT
-939 FAVTEQQQLILNRA
+939 FTATEQQLLILNRA
-953 ATISDRTSEAVNR
+953 ATMSDRPSEAVNR
-966 RRMTAQHEGYWEA
+966 RRKAAQHEGYWETG
-979 SVMEWWQ
+979 VMEWWH

-999 QEERDSIPFIKFNY
+999 KEERDSIPFIKFNY
-1013 IDNGGQPVC
+1013 IDNGGQPIS

-1041 DEEGFKSAGEDY
+1041 NEAGFIHADEDH
-1053 RPYPKSKDD
+1053 RPYPKSTDD
-1062 HRPKVLT
+1062 RSPLVLT
-1069 MSEENMRLSI
+1069 MSEENLRLDI
-1079 ILKYPGLRKWWI
+1079 ILKYPGLRKWWV
-1091 SRGYAEHIEP
+1091 SKGYAEHIVP
-1101 KSYIMSP
+1101 KPYIMSP
-1108 FLYTEIYKGSVGEEA
+1108 FLYTEIYKGTVGEEA
-1123 GKFILQSE
+1123 GRFILQSE
-1131 TDWELI
+1131 TGWHLS
-1137 DITDPE
+1137 DITDPQ

-1148 DFEIKGRSGEYVDFK
+1148 DFAIDDKPGEYVDFK
-1163 HYSAATIREGSEE
+1163 HYSAATVRKGSEE
-1176 LKNALDKLESLGGKR
+1176 LIHALEKLKSMGGKR
-1191 MYIMNIIKGGGK
+1191 MYIMNIIKAGGD
-1203 MVEQPKYFFGQRIIV
+1203 MVECPKDFFGKQIIV
-1218 FQWMINEEGKA
+1218 FQWMINEDGMA
-1229 NNYLKTLLLL
+1229 NQYLKKLLLL

>member
-1 MISDIFRQFIDDHK
+1 MISDVFRRFIDSHK

-38 KYTEDWAEYAKTH
+38 KYTEDWAKYVKTH
-51 VRKGTFRQILF
+51 AKKGSFRQILF

-73 RRQSADGEDD
+73 RRQSADGEED

-108 NALSEILKD
+108 NALPEILKD
-117 NLNTLTSNNVIQP
+117 NLQTLTSNRVIQSY
-130 NLCKLPEYEKLT
+130 LCKLPEYENLT
-142 KKVVQMTTSQALQED
+142 KKVKQMATSTALQED
-157 RELYDE
+157 PELYAE
-163 VSREA
+163 VSKEA

-180 PAYRHEKNENR
+180 PAYRHEKNETR
-191 KMTLADL
+191 KMTLTEL
-198 GEMEGYGW
+198 GEMEGYDW
-206 LFNLYPDLLI
+206 IFSLYPDLLI

-231 GRAYER
+231 GRVYER
-237 PECAFRSS
+237 PACAFRSS

-258 DSTKQIVKDSLAAEQ
+258 DSTKQTVKDRLATEQ

-285 NIYSGARTIWA
+285 NIYSGAKTIWT

-368 RPSEGSVSLLLCR
+368 RPSDGSVSLLLCR
-381 REDKLPGDFYLD
+381 QEDKLPDDFYLD
-393 GTIRWV
+393 GAIRWV
-399 TGFLKQFANYVQRLA
+399 TGFLKQFANYVQRFA
-414 SNYAEQ
+414 INYAEQ
-420 RNKESED
+420 RNKESEE
-427 TPEASMSFEDAFRS
+427 TLEASMSFEDAFRS

-457 PTRLLLDMADASNI
+457 PTRLLMDMADASNI
-471 SNSRRYSGLRQGY
+471 SSRRNSGLRQGY
-484 DYYVDGFTYY
+484 DYYIDGFTYY
-494 SMADA
+494 SMEDA

-519 MIVKMSKSALL
+519 MLVKMSKSALL

-536 AGIPSVTGNYNLNW
+536 AGIPSATGNYNLNW
-550 CQDNIDDYFD
+550 CQENIEDYFD
-560 LIEEYPDLSRE
+560 VVEEYPELAKE
-571 VDDFLRKRYEP
+571 VDDFLYKRYEP
-582 YRDGRIIINTHVID
+582 YREGKITIKTHVID
-596 NGKIAQN
+596 SGKVAQN
-603 QSNIFG
+603 QSNILG
-609 DCRTAPCKILKE
+609 DGRTVPCKILQG
-621 WGIPDKEAIRIE
+621 WGIPNKEAIRIE
-633 TLVRRSL
+633 ALVKKSL
-640 QYVDKKEYN
+640 LHINKDKYN

-656 NLLKVMLD
+656 NLMKVMLD

-684 CEDDEEPTGRN
+684 NEDDEEPTGRYR
-695 KFDVWTIRE
+695 FDKWMIRK
-704 LVCAVNHHLKLSKDE
+704 LVCAVNHLLILNEGE
-719 KIGVAYVCAK
+719 KIDVAYVYAK
-729 GFDTTMDNIR
+729 GFDATMDNIR
-739 WRLSDKNADGS
+739 LRLSDRNTDGT
-750 PKTPERLVIIS
+750 PKVPERLIIIS
-761 TYASVGVGQNLQYP
+761 AYASVGIGQNMQYP
-775 APDSYLQYLVRLI
+775 APSAYLQHLIRLT
-788 PRGKEKAD
+788 PRGEENAD
-796 TYRDKD
+796 TYKDKD

-817 FGSDKITEKD
+817 FGTDKITEKE
-827 LILNIF
+827 LIINIF

-838 NANWEITPETKENNI
+838 NANWEITPETKEKNI

-859 LGESYPAVNEL
+859 LGESYPTVNEL

-894 NQRCKEINIYID
+894 NQRCKEVNIYID
-906 SSVLYGLHKET
+906 SSVLYGLHKDT
-917 LERRFSSPEMEE
+917 LERRFTSPEMEE
-929 ITRLF
+929 ITKLF
-934 DNYNT
+934 VQSNT
-939 FAVTEQQQLILNRA
+939 FTATEQQLLILNRA
-953 ATISDRTSEAVNR
+953 ATMSDRTSEAVNR
-966 RRMTAQHEGYWEA
+966 RRKAAQHEGYWETG
-979 SVMEWWQ
+979 VMEWWQ

-999 QEERDSIPFIKFNY
+999 QEERDSNDFIQFNY

-1028 NNRYYEHQRVWFG
+1028 NNRFYDHQRVWFG
-1041 DEEGFKSAGEDY
+1041 DEAGFIHSDEDH

-1062 HRPKVLT
+1062 HSPLVLN
-1069 MSEENMRLSI
+1069 MSEENMRLDI
-1079 ILKYPGLRKWWI
+1079 ILKYPGLRKWWV
-1091 SRGYAEHIEP
+1091 SKGYAEHIDSKP
-1101 KSYIMSP
+1101 YIMSP
-1108 FLYTEIYKGSVGEEA
+1108 FLYTEIYKGSVGEEV
-1123 GKFILQSE
+1123 GRFILQAE
-1131 TDWELI
+1131 TGWHLL
-1137 DITDPE
+1137 DITDPQ

-1148 DFEIKGRSGEYVDFK
+1148 DFVIDDKPGEYVDFK
-1163 HYSAATIREGSEE
+1163 HYSAVTLRDGSEE
-1176 LKNALDKLESLGGKR
+1176 LKHALDKLEAMGGKR
-1191 MYIMNIIKGGGK
+1191 MYIMNIIKAGGN
-1203 MVEQPKYFFGQRIIV
+1203 MVERPKSFFGKRIIV
-1218 FQWMINEEGKA
+1218 FQWMINEDGIA
-1229 NNYLKTLLLL
+1229 NQYLKKLLLL